1 MAEYNEVIGAIVK
14 EAQAAS
20 GVEAVHAPSPSAG
33 EKIIYRCTPAKY
45 DGEWEHF
52 RINLRFISRSMEDAF
67 LRAGKVSAALCRPG
81 DRGINP
87 HGGGVITPGERLY
100 VAREDSGNSGYIGKT
115 GHFYVLSVFDVRFR
129 RTAVEEYATVEP
141 W

>member
-1 MAEYNEVIGAIVK
+1 MAEYKEVLGTIVD
-14 EAQAAS
+14 EARRFS
-20 GVEAVHAPSPSAG
+20 GVEVVHAPSASAG
-33 EKIIYRCTPAKY
+33 EKIIYRCTPVKY

-52 RINLRFISRSMEDAF
+52 RINLRFISRNLEDAF

-87 HGGGVITPGERLY
+87 YGGGVLTPGERLY
-100 VAREDSGNSGYIGKT
+100 VARESSGNSGFIGKT
-115 GHFYVLSVFDVRFR
+115 GHFYVLSVFDVKFR
-129 RTAVEEYATVEP
+129 RSGVEEYATVEP